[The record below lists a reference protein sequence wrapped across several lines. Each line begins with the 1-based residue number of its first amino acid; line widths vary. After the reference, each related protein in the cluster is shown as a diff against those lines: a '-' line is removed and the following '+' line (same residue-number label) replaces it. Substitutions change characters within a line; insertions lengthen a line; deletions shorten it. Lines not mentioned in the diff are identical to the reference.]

1 MGQQVGLLDQ
11 HVQLLASVV
20 QLGLELRETGVQVL
34 HSLRTAGTTHAL
46 ATCLA
51 GNNALSTTQAATTSL
66 SVDLLANGISFSNVL
81 ILPSNCLQA
90 RTHHTFHHLKSTLSP
105 HSQSTSPSPH
115 TTLPLPPHTAHPL
128 PPHTAHPLPPHT

>member
-51 GNNALSTTQAATTSL
+51 GNNALSTTQATTTSL

-81 ILPSNCLQA
+81 ILPSNCLQT
-90 RTHHTFHHLKSTLSP
+90 RTHHTFHHILSP
-105 HSQSTSPSPH
+105 PH
-115 TTLPLPPHTAHPL
+115 HLLTLPFPSLLTLPFPSLHTPDPL
-128 PPHTAHPLPPHT
+128 LTSED